1 MKVDQSLNIFGRICI
16 IITIQFTSFIGF
28 LNKKWLSKF
37 AERTITIQSF
47 SNSYILSENFHQSN
61 LPKNGFYF
69 FKYAKNDLC
78 DNLWNFVNYA
88 NLVTNCLYISNI
100 TIELSIWMIFAI
112 QCNLHKKFINPRWL
126 TNRTKSRFTTI
137 SGRSRHLIVT
147 TGLTSWQRLVS
158 TSERWWIFRDDF
170 E

>member
-1 MKVDQSLNIFGRICI
+1 MNEPLLYKAFQTHTSYLRIFILAICLKMV
-16 IITIQFTSFIGF
+16 FI
-28 LNKKWLSKF
+28 
-37 AERTITIQSF
+37 
-47 SNSYILSENFHQSN
+47 
-61 LPKNGFYF
+61 F

-170 E
+170 EWFVEKLMHLQFNIMAHFAI